1 MIRRPPRSTRTD
13 TLFPYTTLFR
23 SDSRAIRIK
32 AECLQPYG
40 SFKIR
45 AASNVLAGYSPEELR
60 GGIVCPSAG
69 NFGLGLAYAAS
80 RRIVPMP
87 NHAPDNAA
95 AVKLAVMHSLRPS
108 VVIPPFGAWMVIKC
122 SRSAA
127 PGECSSPTPVIL
139 PVVIMANG
147 PI

>member
-40 SFKIR
+40 SFKIP

-69 NFGLGLAYAAS
+69 NFGQGLAYAAS
-80 RRIVPMP
+80 RRIVPITV
-87 NHAPDNAA
+87 HAPANAA
-95 AVKLAVMHSLRPS
+95 EVKIEVMRSLGAY
-108 VVIPPFGAWMVIKC
+108 VVIQPFGDWSVLMCA
-122 SRSAA
+122 RFAG
-127 PGECSSPTPVIL
+127 PGE
-139 PVVIMANG
+139 
-147 PI
+147 